1 MTDIGDIKP
10 PAEGTKTAVDTAID
24 AAVVAVEG
32 AAGTKA
38 DALRAQLA
46 DITAQRKALA
56 VQENEL
62 KAQIDAM
69 EGPEAKKAEAF
80 KKMADII
87 KSGRPHPM
95 LRQFGL

>member
-1 MTDIGDIKP
+1 MSDMGDIKA
-10 PAEGTKTAVDTAID
+10 PAEASMVDKAID
-24 AAVVAVEG
+24 DAVVAVEA

-62 KAQIDAM
+62 KAQIAAI
-69 EGPEAKKAEAF
+69 EGPEVKKAAAF
-80 KKMADII
+80 AKVAELI